1 MWVRKRLDISWRD
14 LLFAVTQCGWPGN
27 SLSSW
32 QKGGGAWCGADDV
45 LPCLSVRSGFD
56 LLLGALDFPPK
67 SELLVS
73 ALTIPDMVRIAEDHG
88 LVAVPVD
95 LDLDTAGPSVESM
108 RRAITPA
115 TRAVV
120 VAHLFGGR
128 TRIEPILDLA
138 RQHRLLV
145 VEDCAQAFHGARYR
159 GHPQADV
166 SMFSFGSIKTATALG
181 GGVLRVRDA
190 ELLRRMRDRQAA
202 WPVQGRWNYLRRL
215 LKYALLKV
223 LSSRACFGLVVRTWA
238 ALGRDYDRLVNGSVR
253 GFPGPDFFARI
264 RRQPSAPLLTLLAR
278 RLEGYDEGRL
288 SRRTSNGEV
297 LASLLGETVACLGL
311 AMNPHNYWV
320 FPILAEEPERVIAGL
335 RRAGFDA
342 TQGQSMCA
350 VAPPP
355 DRPEQAPRNAANA
368 LAKIVYLPNYP
379 ELPERAARKMAEVV
393 LRTAEKPAFLN
404 NGSPRAPQA
413 PARPVS
419 GSPAVEG

>member
-14 LLFAVTQCGWPGN
+14 LVFGVALCGRPGN
-27 SLSSW
+27 GLDPW
-32 QKGGGAWCGADDV
+32 RKGEGFWCGGDDV

-56 LLLGALDFPPK
+56 LLLSVLDLPPK
-67 SELLVS
+67 SEVLLS
-73 ALTIPDMVRIAEDHG
+73 ALTIPDMVRIVEDHG

-95 LDLDTAGPSVESM
+95 LELDTAGPSVESV

-115 TRAVV
+115 TRAIV

-128 TRIEPILDLA
+128 NPIEPIVQLA
-138 RQHRLLV
+138 RQHRLVV
-145 VEDCAQAFHGARYR
+145 VEDCAQAFDGARYR

-190 ELLRRMRDRQAA
+190 ELLRRIRERHSA

-238 ALGRDYDRLVNGSVR
+238 ALGGDYDRLVNGSVR
-253 GFPGPDFFARI
+253 GFAGPGFFARI

-278 RLEGYDEGRL
+278 RLEGYDVGRL

-297 LASLLGETVACLGL
+297 LASLFGDEVTCLGL
-311 AMNPHNYWV
+311 AMSPHSYWV
-320 FPILAEEPERVIAGL
+320 FPILAEEPERVIAEL

-350 VAPPP
+350 VAAPP
-355 DRPEQAPRNAANA
+355 DRPERAPRNAANA

-379 ELPERAARKMAEVV
+379 ELPEPAARKMADVV
-393 LRTAEKPAFLN
+393 LRIAEKPAFLK
-404 NGSPRAPQA
+404 NGSPGAPQTPEPPMISA
-413 PARPVS
+413 KCKM
-419 GSPAVEG
+419 